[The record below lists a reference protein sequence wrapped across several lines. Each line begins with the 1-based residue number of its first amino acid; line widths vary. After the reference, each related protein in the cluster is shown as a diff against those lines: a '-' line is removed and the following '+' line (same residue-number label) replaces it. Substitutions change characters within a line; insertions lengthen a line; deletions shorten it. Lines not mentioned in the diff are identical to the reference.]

1 MGYKFNPDF
10 KRGAIVAADI
20 AATYNS
26 STTHPY
32 RLDDCILAKMNI
44 IGRQKPRRNK
54 VALRTPDLLLNAA
67 WMIGFATALAE
78 MHRLLIGGNDSAGTR
93 KVASACG
100 LTLAVARAV
109 GVSSYDLKELRK
121 AGIR

>member
-54 VALRTPDLLLNAA
+54 MALRPPNDSFLV
-67 WMIGFATALAE
+67 GFAIALAE
-78 MHRLLIGGNDSAGTR
+78 MHRRLAGGNDSTGVR
-93 KVASACG
+93 EVARSVG
-100 LTLAVARAV
+100 LTLTSARAL
-109 GVSSYDLKELRK
+109 GLSSFDLKQLRK
-121 AGIR
+121 AGIK